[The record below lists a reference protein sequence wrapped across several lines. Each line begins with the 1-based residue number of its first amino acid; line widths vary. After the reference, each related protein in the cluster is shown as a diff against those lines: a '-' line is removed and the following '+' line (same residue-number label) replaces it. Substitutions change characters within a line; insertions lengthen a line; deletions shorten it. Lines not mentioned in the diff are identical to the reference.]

1 MPRVTP
7 ISRKKYERFLKYI
20 GCILKRQKGDHLI
33 YVRSGL
39 KRPIVFPYD
48 KEIPVFIQRN
58 NLRTLGLSIDEY
70 LKILDQV

>member
-1 MPRVTP
+1 MYYKMPRVTP

-20 GCILKRQKGDHLI
+20 GCILKRQKGDHLV

-39 KRPIVFPYD
+39 KR
-48 KEIPVFIQRN
+48 PVFIQRN